1 MKNYKRSLK
10 NFGKGLKGTALCVAS
25 MPLFVTPVTSVVGS
39 ALVVKGAKNISDS
52 LYKNYVENSIMV
64 VKKQKNGDYM
74 IGQSLP
80 SMKQLLEATTSDNKM
95 EFLKLQEC
103 NMLLQLDARD
113 ENQNPIKYTT
123 RTHVGNFRMLKKLE
137 KDGIITNLSKE
148 PAGTSSLRVE
158 KMLIG
163 NSSNKKKD
171 KEELKE
177 KKQERKAEIRAKI
190 GEQKGIFNKIK
201 TFGQEMKSGIGK
213 QTEMYNVTFE
223 KNDKVLSDKEIG
235 KMLPFILKE
244 NSIDDKKFNVSRDS
258 NGNISQIDY
267 SMKYVL
273 ETFKNRAREKMKNR
287 ASSIR
292 DNLKNLTNSVSEIVK
307 SEKSRDEFIS
317 KNNREDLS
325 L

>member
-1 MKNYKRSLK
+1 MKNYKRSVK
-10 NFGKGLKGTALCVAS
+10 NFGKGLKGTALIVAS
-25 MPLFVTPVTSVVGS
+25 MPLFATPVTSIAGS
-39 ALVVKGAKNISDS
+39 AMVVKGAKSVADS

-64 VKKQKNGDYM
+64 VKKQKSGDYM

-80 SMKQLLEATTSDNKM
+80 SMKQFLEATSSENKM
-95 EFLKLQEC
+95 DFLKLQEC
-103 NMLLQLDARD
+103 NMLLQLDSKN
-113 ENQNPIKYTT
+113 ENKEPIKYTT
-123 RTHVGNFRMLKKLE
+123 RTHVGNYRMLMQLQKS
-137 KDGIITNLSKE
+137 GIITNLSKE
-148 PAGTSSLRVE
+148 PAGTSSLKIE

-163 NSSNKKKD
+163 NSSS
-171 KEELKE
+171 KE
-177 KKQERKAEIRAKI
+177 KSKEDKQKRRDEIRENVAA
-190 GEQKGIFNKIK
+190 QKGLFNKIK
-201 TFGQEMKSGIGK
+201 TFGNEMKNGLGN
-213 QTEMYNVTFE
+213 QTKMYNITFE
-223 KNDKVLSDKEIG
+223 KTDKVLSDKEIG

-307 SEKSRDEFIS
+307 SEKIRDEFIS
-317 KNNREDLS
+317 KNSREDLS
-325 L
+325 I

>member
-1 MKNYKRSLK
+1 MKNYKRSVK
-10 NFGKGLKGTALCVAS
+10 NFGKGLKGTALIVAS
-25 MPLFVTPVTSVVGS
+25 MPLFATPVTSVAGS
-39 ALVVKGAKNISDS
+39 AMVVKGAKNVADS

-64 VKKQKNGDYM
+64 VKKQKSGDYM

-80 SMKQLLEATTSDNKM
+80 SMKQFLEATSSENKM
-95 EFLKLQEC
+95 DFLKLQEC
-103 NMLLQLDARD
+103 NMLLQLDSKD
-113 ENQNPIKYTT
+113 ENKEPIKYTT
-123 RTHVGNFRMLKKLE
+123 RTHVGNYRMLMQLQKS
-137 KDGIITNLSKE
+137 GIITNLSKE
-148 PAGTSSLRVE
+148 PAGTSSLKIE

-163 NSSNKKKD
+163 NSSS
-171 KEELKE
+171 KE
-177 KKQERKAEIRAKI
+177 KSKEDKQKRRDEIRENVAA
-190 GEQKGIFNKIK
+190 QKGLFNKIK
-201 TFGQEMKSGIGK
+201 TFGNEMKNGLGN
-213 QTEMYNVTFE
+213 QTKMYNITFE
-223 KNDKVLSDKEIG
+223 KTDKVLSDKEIG

-317 KNNREDLS
+317 KNSREDLS
-325 L
+325 I

>member
-1 MKNYKRSLK
+1 MKNYKRSVK
-10 NFGKGLKGTALCVAS
+10 NFGKGLKGTALIVAS
-25 MPLFVTPVTSVVGS
+25 MPLFATPVTSVAGS
-39 ALVVKGAKNISDS
+39 AMVVKGAKNVADS

-64 VKKQKNGDYM
+64 VKKQKSGDYM

-80 SMKQLLEATTSDNKM
+80 SMKQFLEATSSENKM
-95 EFLKLQEC
+95 DFLKLQEC
-103 NMLLQLDARD
+103 NMLLQLDSKD
-113 ENQNPIKYTT
+113 ENKEPIKYTT
-123 RTHVGNFRMLKKLE
+123 RTHVGNYRMLMQLQKS
-137 KDGIITNLSKE
+137 GIITNLSKE
-148 PAGTSSLRVE
+148 PAGTSSLKIE

-163 NSSNKKKD
+163 NSSS
-171 KEELKE
+171 KE
-177 KKQERKAEIRAKI
+177 KSKEDKQKRRDEIRENVAA
-190 GEQKGIFNKIK
+190 QKGLFNKIK
-201 TFGQEMKSGIGK
+201 TFGNEMKNGLGN
-213 QTEMYNVTFE
+213 QTKMYNITFE
-223 KNDKVLSDKEIG
+223 KTDKVLSDKEIG

-244 NSIDDKKFNVSRDS
+244 NSIDDQKFNVSRDS

-317 KNNREDLS
+317 KNSREDLS
-325 L
+325 I

>member
-1 MKNYKRSLK
+1 MKNYKRSVK
-10 NFGKGLKGTALCVAS
+10 NFGKGLKGTALIVAS
-25 MPLFVTPVTSVVGS
+25 MPLFATPVTSVAGS
-39 ALVVKGAKNISDS
+39 AMVVKGAKNVADS

-64 VKKQKNGDYM
+64 VKKQKSGDYM

-80 SMKQLLEATTSDNKM
+80 SMKQFLEATSSENKM
-95 EFLKLQEC
+95 DFLKLQEC
-103 NMLLQLDARD
+103 NMLLQLDSKD
-113 ENQNPIKYTT
+113 ENKEPIKYTT
-123 RTHVGNFRMLKKLE
+123 RTHVGNYRMLMQLQKS
-137 KDGIITNLSKE
+137 GIITNLSKE
-148 PAGTSSLRVE
+148 PAGTSSLKIE

-163 NSSNKKKD
+163 NSSS
-171 KEELKE
+171 KE
-177 KKQERKAEIRAKI
+177 KSKEDKQKRRDEIRENVAA
-190 GEQKGIFNKIK
+190 QKGLFNKIK
-201 TFGQEMKSGIGK
+201 TFGNEMKNGLGN
-213 QTEMYNVTFE
+213 QTKMYNITFE
-223 KNDKVLSDKEIG
+223 KTDKVLSDKEIG
-235 KMLPFILKE
+235 KMLPFMLKE

-317 KNNREDLS
+317 KNSREDLS
-325 L
+325 I

>member
-1 MKNYKRSLK
+1 MKNYKRSVK
-10 NFGKGLKGTALCVAS
+10 NFGKGLKGTALIVAS
-25 MPLFVTPVTSVVGS
+25 MPLFATPVTSVAGS
-39 ALVVKGAKNISDS
+39 AMVVKGAKNVADS

-64 VKKQKNGDYM
+64 VKKQKSGDYM

-80 SMKQLLEATTSDNKM
+80 SMKQFLEATSSENKM
-95 EFLKLQEC
+95 DFLKLQEC
-103 NMLLQLDARD
+103 NMLLQLDSKD
-113 ENQNPIKYTT
+113 ENKEPIKYTT
-123 RTHVGNFRMLKKLE
+123 RTHVGNYRMLMQLQKS
-137 KDGIITNLSKE
+137 GIITNLSKE
-148 PAGTSSLRVE
+148 PAGTSSLKIE

-163 NSSNKKKD
+163 NSSS
-171 KEELKE
+171 KE
-177 KKQERKAEIRAKI
+177 KSKEDKQKRRDEIRENVAA
-190 GEQKGIFNKIK
+190 QKGLFNKIK
-201 TFGQEMKSGIGK
+201 TFGNEMKNGLGN
-213 QTEMYNVTFE
+213 QTKMYNITFE
-223 KNDKVLSDKEIG
+223 KTDKVLSDKEIG

-258 NGNISQIDY
+258 NGNIFQIDY

-317 KNNREDLS
+317 KNSREDLS
-325 L
+325 I

>member
-1 MKNYKRSLK
+1 MKNYKRSVK
-10 NFGKGLKGTALCVAS
+10 NFGKGLKGTALIVAS
-25 MPLFVTPVTSVVGS
+25 MPLFATPVTSVAGS
-39 ALVVKGAKNISDS
+39 AMVVKGAKNVADS

-64 VKKQKNGDYM
+64 IKKQKSGDYM

-80 SMKQLLEATTSDNKM
+80 SMKQFLEATSSENKM
-95 EFLKLQEC
+95 DFLKLQEC
-103 NMLLQLDARD
+103 NMLLQLDSKD
-113 ENQNPIKYTT
+113 ENKEPIKYTT
-123 RTHVGNFRMLKKLE
+123 RTHVGNYRMLMQLQKS
-137 KDGIITNLSKE
+137 GIITNLSKE
-148 PAGTSSLRVE
+148 PAGTSSLKIE

-163 NSSNKKKD
+163 NSSS
-171 KEELKE
+171 KE
-177 KKQERKAEIRAKI
+177 KSKEDKQKRRDEIRENVAA
-190 GEQKGIFNKIK
+190 QKGLFNKIK
-201 TFGQEMKSGIGK
+201 TFGNEMKNGLGN
-213 QTEMYNVTFE
+213 QTKMYNITFE
-223 KNDKVLSDKEIG
+223 KTDKVLSDKEIG

-317 KNNREDLS
+317 KNSREDLS
-325 L
+325 I

>member
-1 MKNYKRSLK
+1 MKNYKRSVK
-10 NFGKGLKGTALCVAS
+10 NFGKGLKGTALIVAS
-25 MPLFVTPVTSVVGS
+25 MPLFATPVTSVAGS
-39 ALVVKGAKNISDS
+39 AMVVKGAKNVADS

-64 VKKQKNGDYM
+64 VKKQKSGDYM

-80 SMKQLLEATTSDNKM
+80 SMKQFLEATSSENKM
-95 EFLKLQEC
+95 DFLKLQEC
-103 NMLLQLDARD
+103 NMLLQLDSKD
-113 ENQNPIKYTT
+113 ENKEPIKYTT
-123 RTHVGNFRMLKKLE
+123 RTHVGNYRMLMQLQKS
-137 KDGIITNLSKE
+137 GIITNLSKE
-148 PAGTSSLRVE
+148 PAGTSSLKIE

-163 NSSNKKKD
+163 NSSS
-171 KEELKE
+171 KE
-177 KKQERKAEIRAKI
+177 KSKEDKQKRRDEIRENVAA
-190 GEQKGIFNKIK
+190 QKGLFNKIK
-201 TFGQEMKSGIGK
+201 TFGNEMKNGLGN
-213 QTEMYNVTFE
+213 QTKMYNITFE
-223 KNDKVLSDKEIG
+223 KTDKVLSDKEIG

-307 SEKSRDEFIS
+307 SEKIRDEFIS
-317 KNNREDLS
+317 KNSREDLS
-325 L
+325 I